1 MKRHQCLIKL
11 SKDHH
16 QGLIVAQLLK
26 KDAPKF
32 RDLPD
37 DLNGKTKY
45 AINFYENE
53 LKNHFALEENILIPF
68 ILKRNKNIDVLC
80 NQILEE
86 HKVIFNKFEDIKN
99 YFDEDKLDKIGI
111 LLSRH
116 IRKEE
121 RELFELIQE
130 NFSDEELN
138 QLDEKFNKN

>member
-1 MKRHQCLIKL
+1 MKRHKCLIKL

-26 KDAPKF
+26 KDTPPY
-32 RDLPD
+32 RDMPN

-45 AINFYENE
+45 ALNFYENE

-68 ILKRNKNIDVLC
+68 ILNRNKDIDILC

-86 HKVIFNKFEDIKN
+86 HKIIFNKFENIKK
-99 YFDEDKLDKIGI
+99 YFDENQLDEIGN
-111 LLSRH
+111 LLSQH

-130 NFSDEELN
+130 NFSNEELN
-138 QLDEKFNKN
+138 QLEEKFTNN

>member
-1 MKRHQCLIKL
+1 MKRHKCLIKL
-11 SKDHH
+11 SQDHH

-26 KDAPKF
+26 KNAPQY

-37 DLNGKTKY
+37 DLNGKAKY

-68 ILKRNKNIDVLC
+68 ILNRNKNIDTLC

-86 HKVIFNKFEDIKN
+86 HKIIFNKFENIKN
-99 YFDEDKLDKIGI
+99 YFDENQLDEIGI
-111 LLSRH
+111 LLSQH

-138 QLDEKFNKN
+138 QLDDKINKN